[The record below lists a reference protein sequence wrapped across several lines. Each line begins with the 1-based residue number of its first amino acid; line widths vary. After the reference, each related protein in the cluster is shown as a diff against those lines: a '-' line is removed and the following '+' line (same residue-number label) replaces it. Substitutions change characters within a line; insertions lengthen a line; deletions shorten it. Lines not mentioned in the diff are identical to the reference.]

1 MVEDPGLEVVASY
14 GYGSDTTTL
23 WAATRPDQPTSTS
36 SSQREWWRV
45 GTLPSKPGCGLGA
58 WDWLSER
65 KVGLQ
70 PEGSS
75 GEFLPS
81 ATALDHELW

>member
-23 WAATRPDQPTSTS
+23 WAATRPGQPTSTS

-45 GTLPSKPGCGLGA
+45 ETLPSEPG
-58 WDWLSER
+58 
-65 KVGLQ
+65 
-70 PEGSS
+70 
-75 GEFLPS
+75 
-81 ATALDHELW
+81 